1 MSNYDKKKIAIVEK
15 SSEILAILAGIFLCV
30 STVFM
35 FTNMLTRTVAD
46 FNIRFV
52 YELCGLCAAGTAS
65 FAIPYATFKSAHSQ
79 MDIITSHL
87 KPKKRALF
95 EGISGICT
103 MVIMLFTVYVLMI
116 YAYQRTLVMET
127 TTTASLPTWI
137 FRWIFAIGMLITTI
151 AAAVEMIDMF
161 RIAAGKDVVRSLE
174 EQNSI
179 EGTESAGEGF
189 VAAFVTPEIETAAE
203 KAVEKDLE
211 NTVKA
216 DESKDGGEEK

>member
-1 MSNYDKKKIAIVEK
+1 MSNYDRKKIAIVEK
-15 SSEILAILAGIFLCV
+15 FSEILAILAGVFLCV

-87 KPKKRALF
+87 KPKKRAMF

-127 TTTASLPTWI
+127 TTTAGLPTWI
-137 FRWIFAIGMLITTI
+137 FRWIFAAGMFITTI

-161 RIAAGKDVVRSLE
+161 RIAAGKDVVRSLD

-179 EGTESAGEGF
+179 EGTEGAGEGF

-203 KAVEKDLE
+203 NAVEKDLE
-211 NTVKA
+211 NTVNE
-216 DESKDGGEEK
+216 DGSKNGGEEK

>member
-1 MSNYDKKKIAIVEK
+1 MSNYDRKKIAIVEK
-15 SSEILAILAGIFLCV
+15 FSEILAILAGVFLCV

-87 KPKKRALF
+87 KPKKRAMF

-127 TTTASLPTWI
+127 TTTAGLPTWI
-137 FRWIFAIGMLITTI
+137 FRWIFAAGMFITTI

-161 RIAAGKDVVRSLE
+161 RIAAGKDVVRSLD

-179 EGTESAGEGF
+179 EGTEGVGEGF

-211 NTVKA
+211 NTVNE
-216 DESKDGGEEK
+216 DGSKNGGEEK